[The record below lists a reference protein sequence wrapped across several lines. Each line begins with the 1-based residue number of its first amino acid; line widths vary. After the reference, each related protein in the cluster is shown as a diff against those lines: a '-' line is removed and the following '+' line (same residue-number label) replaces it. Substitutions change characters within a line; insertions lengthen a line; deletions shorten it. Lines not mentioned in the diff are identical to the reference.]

1 MLSNPGKDI
10 PEGVS
15 VHLDHCFSITTSV
28 LEFKDDSKF
37 ENALQFNRHKNKQNR
52 GNNVGDTL

>member
-1 MLSNPGKDI
+1 MLSNPGTDI

-15 VHLDHCFSITTSV
+15 VHLACFSITTSV

-37 ENALQFNRHKNKQNR
+37 ENALQFNRYKNKQNR
-52 GNNVGDTL
+52 GNNVGNTL